1 LGTRW
6 AILKQGLTAV
16 GVGARVYGRFQKLPP
31 ASNGKFLR
39 CLVVFFS
46 LHMAKHGPDMLLD
59 QLERV
64 QARAALT
71 IAHTPAPSITRGIL
85 KRVLLLERLW
95 RVIQQRSSIPAR
107 LSTACPRSAFIQ
119 LVITPL

>member
-1 LGTRW
+1 MLCF
-6 AILKQGLTAV
+6 
-16 GVGARVYGRFQKLPP
+16 GRFQKLPA

-64 QARAALT
+64 QAR
-71 IAHTPAPSITRGIL
+71 
-85 KRVLLLERLW
+85 
-95 RVIQQRSSIPAR
+95 PAR
-107 LSTACPRSAFIQ
+107 RPPGLSVAARARPHASSSPKHPWESAC
-119 LVITPL
+119 T

>member
-1 LGTRW
+1 M
-6 AILKQGLTAV
+6 LTAV

-46 LHMAKHGPDMLLD
+46 LHMAKHGPELLLD

-64 QARAALT
+64 QVPPRRRARTSPPTQRAAP
-71 IAHTPAPSITRGIL
+71 IG
-85 KRVLLLERLW
+85 W
-95 RVIQQRSSIPAR
+95 AR
-107 LSTACPRSAFIQ
+107 RAGCEAACPCRG
-119 LVITPL
+119 VDWRNRHMPVRR

>member
-1 LGTRW
+1 MGTRW
-6 AILKQGLTAV
+6 AILKQVLTAV

-64 QARAALT
+64 QARPLRRTSSFSPPHSPLHSARYRRACV
-71 IAHTPAPSITRGIL
+71 APGPA
-85 KRVLLLERLW
+85 
-95 RVIQQRSSIPAR
+95 
-107 LSTACPRSAFIQ
+107 
-119 LVITPL
+119 